1 MEDCQMRKA
10 ILALLF
16 FQAACLLA
24 GDDQHAPLPDK
35 IVSAK
40 TVFLMNES
48 GQPKLGDAVY
58 KQIKTW
64 NQWQV
69 VTDRTAA
76 DLVLTTSAKGAFGQ
90 GYYLNVTDAKT
101 GELLWTRKAT
111 MQGKLWR
118 TWNAI
123 AKDLTAELRTRMK

>member
-1 MEDCQMRKA
+1 MNKLL
-10 ILALLF
+10 IL
-16 FQAACLLA
+16 LLA
-24 GDDQHAPLPDK
+24 FHVCAFAQDDKHSPLPDK
-35 IVSAK
+35 IVAAK

-64 NQWQV
+64 NRWQV

-76 DLVLTTSAKGAFGQ
+76 DLILTTSAKGAVFGQ
-90 GYYLNVTDAKT
+90 DYYLNVTDAKT
-101 GELLWTRKAT
+101 GELLWTRHAT
-111 MQGKLWR
+111 MQSKLWR

-123 AKDLTAELRTRMK
+123 AKDLIDELRTRMK